1 MKNDSPIPTLKGWLD
16 TQSDAQL
23 AQILRNRPDTV
34 LPLPP
39 NLSSLAARLQLR
51 ASVLR
56 AVLKLNAFE
65 LAVLEAAANIGAELH
80 PVTAPE
86 IMEHVSSAFKDNAP
100 TQAQLLEALETLKN
114 HALIYGD
121 EQLMIAQE
129 TMSALPAH
137 WQLLPEVKEN
147 QLSEEEVRGRVEKL
161 SERHR
166 KLLATLA
173 ASGGYGLTRD
183 AAIDADPQRPIPQL
197 LAAGLLARVDEQTVR
212 LPAVVRRV
220 VEGRAHLPAQVTP
233 IPADARPGSN
243 ADGVAAGL
251 EVVRNMR
258 LLIDAL
264 SSQPALTLKTG
275 ALGVRVVSRLSKEL
289 EVEESVLARL
299 LGLGISAE
307 LLRRGVPDPLPND
320 DDGGNYVAP
329 TPLADEWLEED
340 LGKQLAVLMQGWWKL
355 NFASWLV
362 GTPDDKDKPIHVLS
376 KASMMESIPD
386 TRAKVLTS
394 LSRVK
399 LDDVHAD
406 VAFYYPLAASRMNPQ
421 SIAHIVEEA
430 QWIGAYAGGVTAAG
444 LALIEGEDPASAID
458 APHPVEQFIVQGDFT
473 IMVPGPLTPEMQ
485 KTIDAIASLES
496 PGLASVYRLSEK
508 SIRHALDVGLS
519 TPEILEFL
527 QTHSM
532 TELPQSVG
540 YLLSD
545 IARKHGTLRGGPAL
559 CYIRSDDPALLHS
572 AVEAAEEVGL
582 RQIAPTVAIA
592 QSPLLQVITVLRKN
606 GFQPVA
612 EDGTGASLNISPSPA
627 RVPAAST
634 PQAAPHLDES
644 RIQAAVKAI
653 RRENNAS
660 KTVVSAQPT
669 LAVLQAAVRGQKTV
683 TLGFVDKQGV
693 AVHRVV
699 KPITVNAG
707 QVDALDEAT
716 GAVHRFML
724 HRITEV
730 RVDS

>member
-660 KTVVSAQPT
+660 KTAVSAQPT